1 MAWDFGHIGGKRFNK
16 SNNPYVSDSE
26 VYQGSTVSPMDITQ
40 SEFNEEPPSSVAD
53 FRRMESSTPDDV
65 PLIDMRKLLS
75 SHESTNAPAQ
85 SEEPNYKAAWINGT
99 LGSLLGRALTPLAE
113 KITGKKVDLST
124 LPEQKTLGEKAVS
137 FAGSNLSDLPLWL
150 AGDAAL
156 AKPLSALAKTAPIAK
171 AASVIPKA
179 LLPALGTGVRAGG
192 TFGGVIAP
200 AETVVEGDGL
210 QGLLQREKQVPFM
223 ALGGVALHGGS
234 QILGKGISEAG
245 NALTDRRLGQLTQPL
260 DEAVQNAFRKPLLE
274 SKAEPLQLSP
284 KELAYKNRQAELSD
298 TFKDLPIG
306 SVDTPLARN
315 TLQQNI
321 DNSMGIGKPAEGYG
335 GLEAF
340 GKPLKTFTKNNDAQ
354 NTVAEISTKMDERI
368 KGFESMIKQADE
380 QTPIGSIRKKI
391 LDMGGIKQGNGDI
404 FEEQKVIPN
413 WIKNNTTGRPLDEV
427 ADTIGM
433 SSGDLLRAVSD
444 SKYVPRDYVAEAQA
458 MANKDPEYLALGN
471 TLETMKGQ
479 LPGKRTLD
487 ALPKLKP
494 RELSLQPEPL
504 PIQPPRRM
512 TLSGSLPEQSQP
524 TVRILETPSR
534 SILTNE
540 SLIKDRVPFQGL
552 REVPTSAEI
561 PKVGNPTPIS
571 EPLKPL
577 GDRSAATA
585 IESPAATLTLRGPGG
600 VNVPR
605 VEPVGIKR
613 LSFPDTV
620 AKGEITDPVLAEQLK
635 NTELNYGNI
644 TNKDTLE
651 VAKQYIQKDKD
662 AALHLVMSDTP
673 STAES
678 NAVAQLLIKEANDAG
693 KFGDAISIIE
703 KTSQKA
709 RSQGQAIQALS
720 MWGRL
725 SPEGILKYADGIVKK
740 ANEAGKTTATKL
752 DEKVAGDLVEQSN
765 AIQGMVEGSRE
776 RQVATAKMLDT
787 VAAQVPPSFLQKV
800 ATLQTMAQLVNPKT
814 ALRNLIGN
822 TGFSAM
828 ENASQVLGTGID
840 KAASL
845 FTKQR
850 TMSLPSLKTQV
861 SGAKAG
867 WKLGLD
873 DAMKGIDTS
882 GLGSQFD
889 INPNRTFRKGI
900 LGKAETAMN
909 VELRAPDRAF
919 YQSAYDDSLRSQM
932 KAAKVAEPTD
942 AMKEIAD
949 YDGKYRT
956 FQDKNYL
963 SELFS
968 TFKQKLNGDKDFG
981 AGDFIL
987 KYPKTPANLLARGID
1002 YSPAGFIKT
1011 VMEAS
1016 KPLMGKEFDQRSFV
1030 NAFSRATVG
1039 STGLVGMGALLHRTG
1054 IISGARDQD
1063 PDVAAL
1069 NDSVGLGQYKINVS
1083 ALKRFVLG
1091 GFDTDAAKLQK
1102 GDTLATYDWF
1112 QPQALPIA
1120 MGADIDK
1127 NGAKAQG
1134 MVGTLLN
1141 GLATGVNAFAE
1152 QPVMQGLQTL
1162 VGQRDFSDGITK
1174 ILQGVPAS
1182 FVPTLLNQAKQL
1194 LDNQKRN
1201 TYSPNW
1207 TEKTANLSAS
1217 KIPLLETK
1225 LQPSYDALGNKAET
1239 YQNGSNSPLNVLANP
1254 SFVSKYSPSKE
1265 AELALNAY
1273 NQTGE
1278 TKQIPTVVP
1287 KYFTVT
1293 DQRIDLTA
1301 EEYAEMQRIVGEKTK
1316 KEFGVISPGMSM
1328 DNQIDKMAKAIEK
1341 ARFEGKKYI
1350 LDGRGI
1356 KYIQSGNTLKLRK

>member
-1 MAWDFGHIGGKRFNK
+1 MANIFDYLDDEDERNK
-16 SNNPYVSDSE
+16 SISVITPTAGNSSSGGNIFDFLDELPDTTTPTTQREPLIS
-26 VYQGSTVSPMDITQ
+26 MD
-40 SEFNEEPPSSVAD
+40 NLRSSH
-53 FRRMESSTPDDV
+53 SSTN
-65 PLIDMRKLLS
+65 
-75 SHESTNAPAQ
+75 EPAEQ
-85 SEEPNYKAAWINGT
+85 DPNYKAAFIKGT
-99 LGSLLGRALTPLAE
+99 LSSLPGRALTPLAE
-113 KITGKKVDLST
+113 KITGKEVDLST
-124 LPEQKTLGEKAVS
+124 LPEQNTLGEKAVS
-137 FAGSNLSDLPLWL
+137 FGSNMVSDLPLWVS
-150 AGDAAL
+150 GDALL
-156 AKPLSALAKTAPIAK
+156 AKPLAALSKTEPVAK
-171 AASVIPKA
+171 AVSLLPKA
-179 LLPALGTGVRAGG
+179 ITPALGTGVRAGA
-192 TFGGVIAP
+192 TAALPINALETSLDRDGVDGFAGRLKEAP
-200 AETVVEGDGL
+200 I
-210 QGLLQREKQVPFM
+210 M
-223 ALGGVALHGGS
+223 ALGGSLLHGGG
-234 QILGKGISEAG
+234 QLAGKGINGAR
-245 NALTDRRLGQLTQPL
+245 NILADRRLGQLAQPL

-274 SKAEPLQLSP
+274 TKAEPLQLSP
-284 KELAYKNRQAELSD
+284 KELAYKNRQAELND

-306 SVDTPLARN
+306 SVDTPATRK
-315 TLQQNI
+315 TLQQGI
-321 DNSMGIGKPAEGYG
+321 DDSMGIGKSTEGYG

-340 GKPLKTFTKNNDAQ
+340 GKPIKSFKNTLQSDIN
-354 NTVAEISTKMDERI
+354 EISAKMEKQVQDI
-368 KGFESMIKQADE
+368 AKSLKQADG
-380 QTPIGSIRKKI
+380 QTRVESIRNQVKAR
-391 LDMGGIKQGNGDI
+391 GGIKQGNPDI

-413 WIKNNTTGRPLDEV
+413 WIRNDKTGRPLDEV
-427 ADTIGM
+427 ADELGM
-433 SSGDLLRAVSD
+433 SSDELLTSISD
-444 SKYVPRDYVAEAQA
+444 SSYKPKDYVTEAYRVA
-458 MANKDPEYLALGN
+458 YSDPEYQALSN
-471 TLETMKGQ
+471 TLDSLKGE
-479 LPGKRTLD
+479 LPGKRTIESI
-487 ALPKLKP
+487 PKLKP
-494 RELSLQPEPL
+494 RELTPQPEQP
-504 PIQPPRRM
+504 PIQPPKRL
-512 TLSGSLPEQSQP
+512 TLSGSLPEQVSP
-524 TVRILETPSR
+524 AARMLEAPSK
-534 SILTNE
+534 SIRTNE
-540 SLIKDRVPFQGL
+540 SLIKDRIPFQGL
-552 REVPTSAEI
+552 GEVRPVSSEMPNLGYSAS
-561 PKVGNPTPIS
+561 IS
-571 EPLKPL
+571 EPIRPL
-577 GDRSAATA
+577 ASRSAATV
-585 IESPAATLTLRGPGG
+585 IERPSSTLVLKGLDK
-600 VNVPR
+600 VSMPR

-620 AKGEITDPVLAEQLK
+620 AKGEIADPALVEQLK
-635 NTELNYGNI
+635 NAELNYGNI

-651 VAKQYIQKDKD
+651 VARQYIQKDKD
-662 AALHLVMSDTP
+662 AALHLVMSETP
-673 STAES
+673 ATAES

-693 KFGDAISIIE
+693 KFGEAINIIE

-725 SPEGILKYADGIVKK
+725 SPEGILKYADDVVKK
-740 ANEAGKTTATKL
+740 ANEAGKITETKL
-752 DEKVAGDLVEQSN
+752 NEETAQTLVEQSN

-776 RQVATAKMLDT
+776 RQVAIARMLDT
-787 VAAQVPPSFLQKV
+787 VASQVPPSFWQKV
-800 ATLQTMAQLVNPKT
+800 ATLQTMAQLLNPKT
-814 ALRNLIGN
+814 ALRNIIGN
-822 TGFSAM
+822 GGFSGL
-828 ENASQVLGTGID
+828 ENASQVLGAGID

-850 TMSLPSLKTQV
+850 TMSLPSLKTQA

-867 WKLGLD
+867 WKLGLE

-889 INPNRTFRKGI
+889 LNPTRTFRKGI

-909 VELRAPDRAF
+909 IELRTPDRAF
-919 YQSAYDDSLRSQM
+919 YQAAYDDSLRSQM
-932 KAAKVAEPTD
+932 KAARVTEPTE
-942 AMKEIAD
+942 AMKEIAN

-968 TFKQKLNGDKDFG
+968 TFKQKLNGDKEFG
-981 AGDFIL
+981 AGDFII
-987 KYPKTPANLLARGID
+987 KYPRTPASLLSRGID

-1011 VMEAS
+1011 VMEAA
-1016 KPLMGKEFDQRSFV
+1016 KPLMGKEFDQRAFAQ
-1030 NAFSRATVG
+1030 AFSRATVG
-1039 STGLVGMGALLHRTG
+1039 STGLVGTGALLHRTG

-1069 NDSVGLGQYKINVS
+1069 NDSIGLGQYKINIS

-1091 GFDTDAAKLQK
+1091 GLDADAAKLQK

-1134 MVGTLLN
+1134 IVGTLLN

-1182 FVPTLLNQAKQL
+1182 FVPTFLNQAKQL

-1217 KIPLLETK
+1217 KIPLLETR
-1225 LQPSYDALGNKAET
+1225 LQPAYDALGNKAET
-1239 YQNGSNSPLNVLANP
+1239 YQGGSNSPLNVLANP

-1278 TKQIPTVVP
+1278 TKQIPTVIP
-1287 KYFTVT
+1287 KYFTIT
-1293 DQRIDLTA
+1293 DQRIDLTSK
-1301 EEYAEMQRIVGEKTK
+1301 EYAEMQRIVGERTRKD
-1316 KEFGVISPGMSM
+1316 FGVISPGMSM

-1356 KYIQSGNTLKLRK
+1356 KYIQSGTTLKLKK